1 MTTDT
6 ETGNRRALPGTLP
19 QLHPVGLL
27 RGRRLLTDEV
37 VA

>member
-6 ETGNRRALPGTLP
+6 ETGNRRARPGTLP
-19 QLHPVGLL
+19 QLQRVGLL

-37 VA
+37 VS